1 MSVEA
6 NIREYLKNEGITQIS
21 ISRRTGIKTPKL
33 SMALKERRKLTI
45 DELVA
50 ICDTLKKTPNDFL
63 LPIDRK
69 NSA

>member
-63 LPIDRK
+63 LPMGRK